1 MPQLPAT
8 PSASLRLCC
17 WLTSVLLASLRQ
29 YCWRHYVSVAGYVS
43 FAGVTTSVLLAK
55 VSVAGLRPCC
65 WFTSVLLA
73 SLRQCCWLR
82 SALLAYVSVAG
93 LRSRCCGLPQLPR
106 TDTRH
111 YVSVPGLRQRCW
123 LTSAVL
129 WSTAVP
135 SH

>member
-8 PSASLRLCC
+8 PFASLRPCC
-17 WLTSVLLASLRQ
+17 FLNISVAGATTSVLLA
-29 YCWRHYVSVAGYVS
+29 YVS
-43 FAGVTTSVLLAK
+43 FAGVTT
-55 VSVAGLRPCC
+55 AGV
-65 WFTSVLLA
+65 TASVLLA

-82 SALLAYVSVAG
+82 SALLVYVSVAGVTTSVLLDKVSVAG

-111 YVSVPGLRQRCW
+111 YVSVAGLRQRCW

-129 WSTAVP
+129 WSTAAP